1 MKTKYKFNDTEL
13 SFKVQPTYY
22 QAALDYLGECSI
34 FDESRSV
41 YGYYKSLSEA
51 LVVSPKTS
59 TKLYQ
64 IEDRLGMS
72 RYEIISILEEAGY
85 SIPNKANYTLS
96 FDQLSII
103 SKAYEKSLKLLF
115 KKHKKQVQSYDFDS
129 LEDNANFFRAFI
141 EDSYRF
147 NDYELFNQELSSKL
161 IENWVFN
168 RVFAEYS
175 EDLFDKSFSRLV
187 RKLKFQLQK
196 LYRDLRIQI
205 SSIIL
210 SHHYHVFPS
219 EEDNSEKINATL
231 SFSDAL
237 FNWMRKAKIDFN
249 LIKAFNYE
257 KHRKFN
263 TTYKTVQFIRG

>member
-1 MKTKYKFNDTEL
+1 MRTKYKFKDTEL
-13 SFKVQPTYY
+13 SFKVQPTSY
-22 QAALDYLGECSI
+22 QAALDYIGECSI

-41 YGYYKSLSEA
+41 YGYYNSLTA
-51 LVVSPKTS
+51 PFMFSPKTS

-64 IEDRLGMS
+64 IEERLGMT
-72 RYEIISILEEAGY
+72 RFEIISILEEAGY
-85 SIPNKANYTLS
+85 SIPNKANYTLT

-115 KKHKKQVQSYDFDS
+115 KKYKKQTQNYDFNS
-129 LEDNANFFRAFI
+129 IEENANYFRAFI
-141 EDSYRF
+141 EDSEWF
-147 NDYELFNQELSSKL
+147 NSYEIFNQELSSKL

-168 RVFAEYS
+168 RVFATYS
-175 EDLFDKSFSRLV
+175 EELFDNSFSRLV

-219 EEDNSEKINATL
+219 EEDSSEKINSAL
-231 SFSDAL
+231 SFSDSL
-237 FNWMRKAKIDFN
+237 FNWMRKAKIGFN
-249 LIKAFNYE
+249 LIIANKNDRYTE
-257 KHRKFN
+257 FN
-263 TTYKTVQFIRG
+263 TTYKRMQFIRG